1 MDGHALKLTISFL
14 KCNSNQEG
22 SSTKKMAKTYL
33 AQGCDMESSLT
44 ITNKIVHD
52 PKMGA
57 SGFPYMLANAA
68 SASASCAGTL
78 PHAVAPL
85 YTPRASDKLGYK
97 STLPLKKRPLPP
109 MPTLVGANQ
118 QPGSR
123 DAVEIIID
131 IGKAADQ
138 QAHSEPKALADG
150 GATSKCGSSEDSAPQ
165 ESKYVRPAPVHWRP
179 YLSALQADPADVP
192 ANKKRPGL
200 AFVLQHIG
208 GAKPAASVTRLVE
221 SCNSTDDEE
230 VAAAHTLVSINQGRR
245 TIAPKEG
252 VELHVDKRQRLD
264 NNNIKAS
271 MFETAVLE
279 LMEARQMKKVASY
292 MVDLAMH
299 GKPY

>member
-1 MDGHALKLTISFL
+1 MEGHALKLAISFL
-14 KCNSNQEG
+14 KCNSNQEAA
-22 SSTKKMAKTYL
+22 STKKMAKTCL

-44 ITNKIVHD
+44 ITNKSVH

-57 SGFPYMLANAA
+57 SGSPYMLANAA
-68 SASASCAGTL
+68 SAASCAGTL

-97 STLPLKKRPLPP
+97 SSLPLKKRPLPP
-109 MPTLVGANQ
+109 MPMPSGLVGANQ
-118 QPGSR
+118 QSGSR

-150 GATSKCGSSEDSAPQ
+150 GATSKCGSSEAPQ

-200 AFVLQHIG
+200 TFVLQHIG
-208 GAKPAASVTRLVE
+208 GAKPAASVTRLAE

-264 NNNIKAS
+264 SNNKAS

-292 MVDLAMH
+292 MVDLATMH
-299 GKPY
+299 GKPYL